1 MNIKDYP
8 TTTQRSVDT
17 LEVNGKPARSV
28 ILSRHYNTPPD
39 DLWDALTNRERLPR
53 WFLPVSGELV
63 EGGHYQLEGNAG
75 GTIRACEAPHRL
87 DVTWEFGG
95 GVSWVEVLLAAETGG
110 TRLTLTHTAYAD
122 EHWEQYGPGAVGI
135 GWDLGWLSLAIH
147 LTPGAEPLDEATLA
161 SSPEGKALI
170 ARCGEAW
177 GEADIRAGED
187 PATARAAAQN
197 TIAFYSG
204 ENVESTD

>member
-1 MNIKDYP
+1 MKIEDYP
-8 TTTQRSVDT
+8 ASTERTVAHV
-17 LEVNGKPARSV
+17 EVNGKAARAV
-28 ILSRHYNTPPD
+28 TLARHYTTPPA

-87 DVTWEFGG
+87 DLTWEFGG
-95 GVSWVEVLLAAETGG
+95 GVSWVEVVLTEEGDG
-110 TRLTLTHTAYAD
+110 TRLRLTHTAYTD
-122 EHWEQYGPGAVGI
+122 EHWEQYGPGAAGI

-147 LTPGAEPLDEATLA
+147 LIPGAEPLDEAALA
-161 SSPEGKALI
+161 SSPEGKAFI

-177 GEADIRAGED
+177 GEAAIRAGED
-187 PATARAAAQN
+187 PVAARAAARN

-204 ENVESTD
+204 EATD

>member
-1 MNIKDYP
+1 MKIEDYP
-8 TTTQRSVDT
+8 KTTERSVAQ
-17 LEVNGKPARSV
+17 LEVNGKPARAV
-28 ILSRHYNTPPD
+28 TLARHYATPPD

-75 GTIRACEAPHRL
+75 GTIRVCEAPHRL
-87 DVTWEFGG
+87 DLTWEFGG
-95 GVSWVEVLLAAETGG
+95 GVSWVEVQLAAESGG

-122 EHWEQYGPGAVGI
+122 EHWEQYGPGAAGI

-147 LTPGAEPLDEATLA
+147 LTPSAEPLDEATLTN
-161 SSPEGKALI
+161 SPEGKALI

-177 GEADIRAGED
+177 GEAAIRAGESPD
-187 PATARAAAQN
+187 AARAAARQ
-197 TIAFYSG
+197 TIAFYCG
-204 ENVESTD
+204 EEAE